1 MGYKEEEIKKLNLK
15 YFNGK
20 ESETYAFLMVPK
32 AILYDKEYE
41 GLKLSEILIYSS
53 LLERMKLGG
62 NISGHDELGRAYVY
76 CSLDMAQQFGH
87 CKRSSAIT
95 ALKSL
100 EARGMIEKDTRCP
113 GSVSRF
119 YVKNF
124 LINDM
129 QKFKKQTSGAID
141 KKRILESAG
150 SSDVDNFEPVQ
161 NLNYGVQNLDGGSV
175 NFESKPVQNLDPY
188 NNKNIKNI
196 NNNLIPIYPSK
207 SNKQRVDGIGL
218 DEDAWAYRECVDE
231 NIETEVLC
239 KNYPHDAGT
248 IRGIADL
255 MVDVLTSS
263 KEKMV
268 IGGEERSTNVV
279 KGRFMKL
286 TRFHI
291 EDVLD
296 NWNKLTEPPVNP
308 RQYLLAM
315 LYNVST
321 TADAQFTAVL
331 NRDARSNF
339 QDLKKIDNTDCDDYM
354 EG

>member
-53 LLERMKLGG
+53 LLERMKMGG

-76 CSLDMAQQFGH
+76 CSLEMAQQFGH

-129 QKFKKQTSGAID
+129 QKYKKQTSGAID

-150 SSDVDNFEPVQ
+150 PSDVDNFTPVQ

-188 NNKNIKNI
+188 NNKNIKN
-196 NNNLIPIYPSK
+196 NNKNLIPIYPGN
-207 SNKQRVDGIGL
+207 SNKHRDDRIGL

-231 NIETEVLC
+231 NIETEILC
-239 KNYPHDAGT
+239 KNYPHDEGT

-291 EDVLD
+291 EDVID
-296 NWNKLTEPPVNP
+296 NWNKLAEPPINP

-321 TADAQFTAVL
+321 TADAQFRAEY
-331 NRDARSNF
+331 NKGARNNF
-339 QDLKKIDNTDCDDYM
+339 QKTEDTDYSDNDEYM